1 MVAELWVGVE
11 GSRLELA
18 YASES
23 WTEVRD
29 GADRLLFH
37 GAPTPG
43 TRLVVRGEAFALLLG
58 YAPEARSYNKW
69 TCPCG
74 PCAQRHRAAGAG
86 SLGLGG
92 RYEP

>member
-1 MVAELWVGVE
+1 MGADGKPELWVGVE

-43 TRLVVRGEAFALLLG
+43 TRLVVQGEGPFALLLG
-58 YAPEARSYNKW
+58 YAPGVRVSYNQMDVPLRPH
-69 TCPCG
+69 TRNDI
-74 PCAQRHRAAGAG
+74 AQLV
-86 SLGLGG
+86 LG
-92 RYEP
+92 R

>member
-1 MVAELWVGVE
+1 MDAAPEPEARVGADGKPELWVGVE

-23 WTEVRD
+23 QTEVRD

-43 TRLVVRGEAFALLLG
+43 TRLVVQEGALCA
-58 YAPEARSYNKW
+58 APRLCPRSAR
-69 TCPCG
+69 
-74 PCAQRHRAAGAG
+74 R
-86 SLGLGG
+86 L
-92 RYEP
+92 